1 MANSDEERPPL
12 SGKGVN
18 LASSTGTVGPAHVDH
33 QRAPSSPAASSI
45 SGLTE
50 KVLPGH
56 QSRIEDQEAD
66 HNEPSY

>member
-1 MANSDEERPPL
+1 MKRSKRSTVWDHFNKKGDDE
-12 SGKGVN
+12 
-18 LASSTGTVGPAHVDH
+18 
-33 QRAPSSPAASSI
+33 APSSPAASSI

>member
-1 MANSDEERPPL
+1 MSKCFPRCQLSDAL
-12 SGKGVN
+12 G
-18 LASSTGTVGPAHVDH
+18 AS
-33 QRAPSSPAASSI
+33 SSPAASSI

-56 QSRIEDQEAD
+56 QSRKRIEDQEED